1 MSKRRVGPP
10 ATLPVQRSERRPSP
24 MREILGRTLGIHLDG
39 PSYLADFNERFWRI
53 DHEGFWKLERL
64 QNYQEPGFASW
75 EAFRSGDW
83 DGALRLIDEL
93 RPEFERHLTR
103 IREAGFGHHRVRV
116 VEEPITPYV
125 QWELHV
131 LQAKDQC
138 GEDVAVVTGDQIR
151 AFEESGLQPDL
162 VVLGSDAAYDVH
174 YTRDGTPA
182 GATLFT
188 APAAVEGARAFI
200 RQLHQSGE
208 KLETYFPR
216 RVAGLDA
223 PRM

>member
-1 MSKRRVGPP
+1 MLELLDRTPG
-10 ATLPVQRSERRPSP
+10 QR
-24 MREILGRTLGIHLDG
+24 LDG

-53 DHEGFWKLERL
+53 GREGFWKLERL

-83 DGALRLIDEL
+83 ARALRLIDEM
-93 RPEFERHLTR
+93 RVDFERHLAR
-103 IREAGFGHHRVRV
+103 VRDAGFDHHRVRV

-138 GEDVAVVTGDQIR
+138 GEDVAVVTVDQIQ
-151 AFEESGLQPDL
+151 AFESVDPLPDL

-174 YTRDGTPA
+174 YAADGIPD

-188 APAAVEGARAFI
+188 APAAIACAREFI
-200 RQLHQSGE
+200 QQLHQSGE
-208 KLETYFPR
+208 RLETYFPR
-216 RVAGLDA
+216 RIAGLGA
-223 PRM
+223 PQL